1 VTGFSARVDVVFL
14 LVSGIGATA
23 GPPGLL
29 GLSGVTGKPGVTG
42 GDGCC
47 AHAIAGQEVVA
58 AARIRCRTHL
68 ANTTTSI
75 CHDPSSRDRNPAGKA
90 HVSLQAHCRRPLWKE
105 LFMTLPLF
113 TPIARSLAI
122 ASLAGAALVAG
133 SLGPAWAQT
142 GGSGKPPAA
151 AAATS
156 SKPQTVE
163 QRITD
168 LKAALKITP
177 DQEPK
182 WKAVADAM
190 RQNAGAM
197 DKLVQDKRAKAASM
211 TAVDDLETYQDFT
224 KAHLDGL
231 KNLTSAFKSLYDSMP
246 ADQKKNADQVF
257 QAFGPSTK
265 SPNQG

>member
-1 VTGFSARVDVVFL
+1 
-14 LVSGIGATA
+14 
-23 GPPGLL
+23 
-29 GLSGVTGKPGVTG
+29 
-42 GDGCC
+42 
-47 AHAIAGQEVVA
+47 
-58 AARIRCRTHL
+58 
-68 ANTTTSI
+68 
-75 CHDPSSRDRNPAGKA
+75 
-90 HVSLQAHCRRPLWKE
+90 
-105 LFMTLPLF
+105 MTLPLF
-113 TPIARSLAI
+113 TSVARSLAI
-122 ASLAGAALVAG
+122 ASLAGSALVAG
-133 SLGPAWAQT
+133 SLGPAWAQA
-142 GGSGKPPAA
+142 GGSSKPPAA

-177 DQEPK
+177 DQETK
-182 WKAVADAM
+182 WKTVADAM

-231 KNLTSAFKSLYDSMP
+231 KNLTSAFESLYDSMS

-257 QAFGPSTK
+257 RGFGGPSK
-265 SPNQG
+265 SPQQG

>member
-1 VTGFSARVDVVFL
+1 
-14 LVSGIGATA
+14 
-23 GPPGLL
+23 
-29 GLSGVTGKPGVTG
+29 
-42 GDGCC
+42 
-47 AHAIAGQEVVA
+47 
-58 AARIRCRTHL
+58 
-68 ANTTTSI
+68 
-75 CHDPSSRDRNPAGKA
+75 
-90 HVSLQAHCRRPLWKE
+90 
-105 LFMTLPLF
+105 MTLPLF
-113 TPIARSLAI
+113 TPIVRSLAI
-122 ASLAGAALVAG
+122 ASLAGTALMAG
-133 SLGPAWAQT
+133 TLAPAWAQT
-142 GGSGKPPAA
+142 GGTGKPPAA

-177 DQEPK
+177 DQETK
-182 WKAVADAM
+182 WKVVADAM

-257 QAFGPSTK
+257 QGFGPAAK
-265 SPNQG
+265 SPTQG